1 MSTNTLAN
9 TLVSYDELPYES
21 MPQPDRHPDYLRAI
35 ARLYGVNAAPTESC
49 RILELGCAGGG
60 NILPLAWYQP
70 NCTVVGVELGQQH
83 VREANALI
91 AELGLHNAQVLHRS
105 ITDAMDDLGEFDYI
119 LAHGVFSWVPR
130 AVQDRLLAICG
141 QHLAPNGIAYV
152 SYNTLP
158 GWHLRGLLRASML
171 TYCDAGSATQR
182 LAQAYALFDLM
193 EPALRTQTSPEAQ
206 FALQEITYL
215 RSAPASYVYH
225 EYLEETND
233 PLTFTDFMAR
243 ANHAGLSYL
252 ADTELWTMY
261 PSTMGEAGAAFE
273 AITDRIQQEQLMD
286 FARLRKFRRTLLIRQ
301 DERSHPDE
309 HSQQDTPLRTAP
321 DLLALQKLAYYA
333 DLSMEEEIDL
343 SAPVPQT
350 FSSASGHPYTV
361 THPLTKAGLML
372 LALHYPASVSWD
384 ALQTGAADLV
394 TQHGG
399 GTYAGDS
406 AILRTELFSLIAY
419 QDVYPS
425 LASIPVL
432 DTLPER
438 PCAHRLARAQAARGH
453 VVASIRHSAV
463 ELDPLGRELLLHL
476 DGTRTL
482 PELAVLMTAAIH
494 AQGQAVPDEVTLRN
508 TCAQMLWTFAR
519 QGLLET

>member
-1 MSTNTLAN
+1 MSANTLA
-9 TLVSYDELPYES
+9 SYDELPYES
-21 MPQPDRHPDYLRAI
+21 MPQPDRQPDYLRAI
-35 ARLYGVNAAPTESC
+35 ALLYGVNAAPTESC

-83 VREANALI
+83 VSEANTLI
-91 AELGLHNAQVLHRS
+91 AELGLQNAQVLHRS
-105 ITDAMDDLGEFDYI
+105 ITDSMDDLGEFDYI

-130 AVQDRLLAICG
+130 EVQDHLLAICG

-158 GWHLRGLLRASML
+158 GFHLRAVLRTSML
-171 TYCDAGSATQR
+171 AYCGTGSAPQR
-182 LAQAYALFDLM
+182 LALAYALFDLM

-215 RSAPASYVYH
+215 RRAPPSYVYH

-233 PLTFTDFMAR
+233 PLTFSDFMAR
-243 ANHAGLSYL
+243 ANQVGLSYL

-261 PSTMGEAGAAFE
+261 PSTFGEAGAAFE
-273 AITDRIQQEQLMD
+273 AISDRIQQEQLMD

-301 DERSHPDE
+301 ELT
-309 HSQQDTPLRTAP
+309 QQDTPLRTAP
-321 DLLALQKLAYYA
+321 DLLALKNFTYYA
-333 DLSMEEEIDL
+333 DLSSKEEIDL

-350 FSSASGHPYTV
+350 FSSASGYPYTV
-361 THPLTKAGLML
+361 AHPLTKACLML
-372 LALHYPASVSWD
+372 LALHYPAGVSWD

-399 GTYAGDS
+399 GAYAGDS
-406 AILRTELFSLIAY
+406 AMLRTELFNLIAY
-419 QDVYPS
+419 QGVSPS
-425 LASIPVL
+425 LASIPAL

-438 PCAHRLARAQAARGH
+438 PRAHRLARAQSARGH
-453 VVASIRHSAV
+453 IVASIRHSGV

-482 PELAVLMTAAIH
+482 PELAVLMTAALH
-494 AQGQAVPDEVTLRN
+494 AQGLAVPDEETLKDA
-508 TCAQMLWTFAR
+508 CANMLWTFAR
-519 QGLLET
+519 QGLLEGE